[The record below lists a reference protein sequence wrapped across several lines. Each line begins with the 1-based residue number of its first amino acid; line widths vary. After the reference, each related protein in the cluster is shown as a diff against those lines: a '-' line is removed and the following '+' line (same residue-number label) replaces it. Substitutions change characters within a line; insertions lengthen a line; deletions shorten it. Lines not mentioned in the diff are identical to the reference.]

1 MILRVIFL
9 FLSMYMFLYA
19 TPKTRGDILASD
31 KKPIFLNPLGGYVD
45 KVKDIGTKGLEQQYN
60 YILSSGDDV
69 LTYIDRGLQQDID
82 TLVLKAKEKLDA
94 TEVMVMVME
103 SSSGKML
110 TLSSSNR
117 YDDSNITM
125 KDIKY
130 TKPNFASYMYEPGA
144 VLMPFSVAT
153 MLYKYKNNPD
163 RYKQSYD
170 TNFTT
175 LKIGK
180 HYHIKDD
187 TIYKKQTPKDMLVHS
202 SNVGMALLVQDIN
215 GSFFYDAL
223 HLYGFDEKSG
233 IDLPNDKKGYIKTKE
248 QLQHQLYRT
257 INSYGYGIRLTPMQL
272 LKAYAIFAND
282 GVVFRPYIATIAPK
296 ESKEVLPPFIAK
308 HIKDMLI
315 SVVQQGTGVNAQVK
329 GIIVGGKT
337 GTAHIAKHGRYIKSY
352 NSSFFGFAQDKQG
365 DNYTIGVVVVEPK
378 EPNNYFASKSAV
390 PIFKQ
395 VVKSMISHRLL
406 KPDTNSTKEYMSPL
420 AKAVITK
427 PYGVSNDKEFDI
439 KVINKTLILKP
450 LKPDSKVVS
459 IADGKVVFAGLSKD
473 LGNVVIIYHK
483 DKVHSV
489 YANLSKISPQIK
501 TGIILKQ
508 GQTIGTI
515 KDKLILQMIKDSQAV
530 NPAEFIEF
538 KYGD

>member
-1 MILRVIFL
+1 MIFRVIFL

-31 KKPIFLNPLGGYVD
+31 KKPIVLNPLGGYVD
-45 KVKDIGTKGLEQQYN
+45 KVKDIGREGLEQQYDG
-60 YILSSGDDV
+60 ILSSGDDV

-82 TLVLKAKEKLDA
+82 TLVLKAKDKLDA

-103 SSSGKML
+103 SNSGKML
-110 TLSSSNR
+110 ALSSSNR
-117 YDDSNITM
+117 YDTTKITV

-130 TKPNFASYMYEPGA
+130 IRPHFATYLYEPGA

-223 HLYGFDEKSG
+223 HFYGFDEKSG
-233 IDLPNDKKGYIKTKE
+233 IDLPNDKKGFIKTKT
-248 QLQHQLYRT
+248 QLQNKLYRAS
-257 INSYGYGIRLTPMQL
+257 NSYGYGIKLTPMQL

-282 GVVFRPYIATIAPK
+282 GVVSRPHIATIATT

-315 SVVQQGTGVNAQVK
+315 SVVQQGTGVNAQVE
-329 GIIVGGKT
+329 GITVGGKT

-378 EPNNYFASKSAV
+378 EPNSYLSSKSSV

-395 VVKSMISHRLL
+395 VVESMISHNLL
-406 KPDTNSTKEYMSPL
+406 KPDTNSTKEYIPPL
-420 AKAVITK
+420 EQAVITK
-427 PYGVSNDKEFDI
+427 PYGVYKDKEFDI
-439 KVINKTLILKP
+439 NIMNKTLMLQSLKA
-450 LKPDSKVVS
+450 DSKVVS

-473 LGNVVIIYHK
+473 LGNVVVIYHK

-489 YANLSKISPQIK
+489 YANLSTISPQIK
-501 TGIILKQ
+501 TGTTLKQ

-515 KDKLILQMIKDSQAV
+515 KDKLIFQMTKDSQAI
-530 NPAEFIEF
+530 NPTEFIEF
-538 KYGD
+538 R